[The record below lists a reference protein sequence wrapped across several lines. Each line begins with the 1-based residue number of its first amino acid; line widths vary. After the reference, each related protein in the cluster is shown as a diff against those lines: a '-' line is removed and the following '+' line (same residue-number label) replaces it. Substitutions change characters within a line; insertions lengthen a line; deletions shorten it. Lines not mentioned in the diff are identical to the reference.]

1 MIQNYMEELYLDT
14 LLFFYY
20 SMYIFNFLYIRR
32 LS

>member
-20 SMYIFNFLYIRR
+20 SMYIFNFYI
-32 LS
+32 SED